1 MPSRNNS
8 GLFFLS
14 DLYGLNFRRCILPF
28 GDFYLIGDDDFL
40 RCALFGSGIK
50 DFQALEKKFINKPT
64 GPIKTALS
72 FLKAYT
78 SGMSAPMPPL
88 DLSAYTKNERT
99 VYENLLKV
107 PFGKTVS
114 YGKLALISG
123 FAGSARFIGNTMAK
137 NRYPLFIP
145 CHRVVKSD
153 GSSGGFSG
161 GVSLKK
167 YLLEYEKK

>member
-8 GLFFLS
+8 SLFFLR
-14 DLYGLNFRRCILPF
+14 DFYGLNFHRCILPF
-28 GDFYLIGDDDFL
+28 GDFYLIGDDAYL
-40 RCALFGSGIK
+40 RCAFFGSGMK
-50 DFQALEKKFINKPT
+50 DSLALEKKFVNKLT
-64 GPIKTALS
+64 APIKTALS

-78 SGMSAPMPPL
+78 SGKSAPIPPL

-99 VYENLLKV
+99 VYDRLLKV

-123 FAGSARFIGNTMAK
+123 FAGGARFIGNTMAK

-145 CHRVVKSD
+145 CHRVVNSD

-161 GVSLKK
+161 GVSRKK